1 MKATRQTPRQPL
13 RPPAGGVAIRMYR
26 QGLGDCFLLAFAGRN
41 ERPVYVLI
49 DCGVHRAQPDG
60 TPNLHAIVADI
71 AVATGGNLDV
81 LVVTH
86 PQEEHLAGLVLA
98 EQEFVK
104 KRLKVNELWLAWSED
119 ADQPQGQALQAARLE
134 AWQALDTARRHLL
147 ATAAARDLEG
157 SELALYQR
165 LDDAC
170 SAAAHS
176 AVLPGTP
183 TILNLLR
190 EQKYRTKF
198 LRPSDVSLRIP
209 GAAAARA
216 YVLGPPDDKAPA
228 GAARTETFLTQS
240 SGLTSFATAARSH
253 CPPAA
258 GAALNDAERLDLA
271 TREELCHP
279 FSKACRIDF
288 ERAARH
294 PFFQQHFGLNGSSG
308 SSAWHDLQNEWLGAA
323 ERVALDLGRHAG
335 NSSLALAFEI
345 GPRRKG
351 RVLLF
356 PGDAQVGNWLSWE
369 GLRWGRPPK
378 TLSIADLFA
387 RTVVYKVA
395 DHGSAAA
402 TLKHDA
408 KQRPYGWALMPAN
421 LVAMLPVDERVAS
434 ALPGWNMP
442 DPHLCDALHAKAGQT
457 LLRSDD
463 TDERAA
469 TPPSEWEPIPG
480 VARSRWRRSTA
491 LKADR
496 EHPLFYDIRLKP

>member
-1 MKATRQTPRQPL
+1 MKAASQTPCQPL
-13 RPPAGGVAIRMYR
+13 RPPVGGVAIRMYR
-26 QGLGDCFLLAFAGRN
+26 QGLGDCFLLAFAGRG

-60 TPNLHAIVADI
+60 TPNLHAIMADVA
-71 AVATGGNLDV
+71 AATGGNLDV
-81 LVVTH
+81 LVVTQ
-86 PQEEHLAGLVLA
+86 PREEHLSGLLLA

-104 KRLKVNELWLAWSED
+104 GRLKVHELWLAWSED
-119 ADQPQGQALQAARLE
+119 PDQPQGQALQAARLD
-134 AWQALDTARRHLL
+134 AWKALDMARRHLL

-170 SAAAHS
+170 SAAEHS
-176 AVLPGTP
+176 AVLPSTA
-183 TILNLLR
+183 TILNILR
-190 EQKYRTKF
+190 KQKYRTKF

-216 YVLGPPDDKAPA
+216 YVLGPPEQAASADAVRA
-228 GAARTETFLTQS
+228 GTFLTQS
-240 SGLTSFATAARSH
+240 SGLTSFTTAARSH
-253 CPPAA
+253 SPTVA
-258 GAALNDAERLDLA
+258 GAALDGGESLDHV

-279 FSKACRIDF
+279 FSAVCRINF

-294 PFFQQHFGLNGSSG
+294 PFFQQHCGTGSG
-308 SSAWHDLQNEWLGAA
+308 SSAWQDIQNEWLGAA
-323 ERVALDLGRHAG
+323 ERVALDLSRHAG

-345 GPRRKG
+345 GPRRRG

-387 RTVVYKVA
+387 RAVVYKVA

-408 KQRPYGWALMPAN
+408 KQRPYGWALMPTN
-421 LVAMLPVDERVAS
+421 LVAMLPVDERVAR

-442 DPHLCDALHAKAGQT
+442 DPHLCDALHAKAGHT

-463 TDERAA
+463 TDQRAA
-469 TPPSEWEPIPG
+469 VPPSEWKPVPG
-480 VARSRWRRSTA
+480 LARSRWRRSTA
-491 LKADR
+491 LKADG